1 MKEQNKLMNKKGFLT
16 RDLVITGLLFT
27 GIIAILVL
35 SITGIADNYGNTDI
49 INDEFSD
56 NYDKLTDIAD
66 NVEISRSSTSSSSG
80 LSFIGTFDVIFSATF
95 TVISMVFATLD
106 LYGTIA
112 SNFVSDF
119 TFLDA
124 SIIKLLFVIGLG
136 ILTTFVV
143 FIWISSITKGKL

>member
-1 MKEQNKLMNKKGFLT
+1 MENRLIKNKKGFLT

-27 GIIAILVL
+27 GIIAIIVI
-35 SITGIADNYGNTDI
+35 SITSIADNYDNTEI
-49 INDEFSD
+49 ISEEFSN
-56 NYDKLTDIAD
+56 NYDKLTDIAN
-66 NVEISRSSTSSSSG
+66 NVNISRSATSSGSG

-112 SNFVSDF
+112 ANFVSDF

-124 SIIKLLFVIGLG
+124 SIIKLLFIIGLS
-136 ILTTFVV
+136 ILTTIIV